1 MYSVHSLHECQ
12 DHRTVLIEQVV
23 TALQLD
29 FSVQI
34 WEGALGS
41 ITQENVAV
49 RSILIKQCSYASG
62 RAKPVRLL
70 LQNDKVTFP
79 DHPEETG

>member
-34 WEGALGS
+34 WEGATHLEALRKKMW
-41 ITQENVAV
+41 Q
-49 RSILIKQCSYASG
+49 
-62 RAKPVRLL
+62 
-70 LQNDKVTFP
+70 
-79 DHPEETG
+79 

>member
-1 MYSVHSLHECQ
+1 MPRSQ
-12 DHRTVLIEQVV
+12 DGTDRAGGDS
-23 TALQLD
+23 TAVG
-29 FSVQI
+29 FF
-34 WEGALGS
+34 GANLGGSNTLGS

-49 RSILIKQCSYASG
+49 RSILIKECSYASG
-62 RAKPVRLL
+62 RAKLVRLL